1 MLQSKS
7 GRKRAPVHRLALACL
22 LALLLSPAT
31 RAQDLSIPV
40 LVPLTGFLSLEGQS
54 QRDGA
59 LLALRHPPPG
69 IDVATR
75 VADTGVSPEVAVNAL
90 EKALAERPLA
100 IVASMLGTQMLA
112 MMPLAA
118 ESKVPLVTISG
129 TAKITEL
136 GNPWVFRFFPGDD
149 VVKVAQAR
157 YAVEV
162 LGRKRPAIIYQ
173 TTAYGQSGL
182 QHLRSALA
190 KLGAAPVFEEG
201 IGVDVKDLLPVLA
214 KAKGSG
220 ADVVALQLHAPSTAL
235 LIRQAASMGLGLPIV
250 AGSAIHQPSTAA
262 LLEPRELAGVCAES
276 ASSPISGG
284 SEALERWV
292 AAYRA
297 AFQAEPDAYA
307 LAQYDGAM
315 MVLGAAAAGA
325 RTPEALRAALAATRY
340 DGLAMTYKS
349 DGRGNMAHS
358 ALVLCYDGTSRVPR
372 IVQRY
377 DNIDGVP

>member
-1 MLQSKS
+1 
-7 GRKRAPVHRLALACL
+7 VHRLVLACL
-22 LALLLSPAT
+22 LVLLLSPPA
-31 RAQDLSIPV
+31 RAQAVSIPV

-54 QRDGA
+54 QRNGA

-69 IDVATR
+69 LGVAAE

-118 ESKVPLVTISG
+118 EAKVPLVTISG

-157 YAVEV
+157 YTAEV
-162 LGRKRPAIIYQ
+162 LRKKRPAIIYQ

-182 QHLRSALA
+182 QHLKAA
-190 KLGAAPVFEEG
+190 FEKLGAPPVFAEG

-262 LLEPRELAGVCAES
+262 LLEPGELEGVCAES
-276 ASSPISGG
+276 ASSPVSGG
-284 SEALERWV
+284 SAAIERWV
-292 AAYRA
+292 AAYRE

-315 MVLGAAAAGA
+315 MVLRAAAAGA
-325 RTPEALRAALAATRY
+325 RTPEALRQALASSRY

-358 ALVLCYDGTSRVPR
+358 ALILCYDGRSRVPA

-377 DNIDGVP
+377 DNVDGAL